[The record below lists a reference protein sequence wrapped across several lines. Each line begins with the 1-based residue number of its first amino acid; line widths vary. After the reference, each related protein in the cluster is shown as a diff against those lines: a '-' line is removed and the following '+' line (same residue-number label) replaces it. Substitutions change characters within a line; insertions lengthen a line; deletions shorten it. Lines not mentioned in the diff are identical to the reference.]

1 VKRKSP
7 IRSKGQR
14 GFTILELLVVLAI
27 MGLLIGMVAPYAMRQ
42 LGSAKNR
49 IAEQSIAR
57 IAETL
62 DIYKLDVGTYPT
74 TEQGLEALITA
85 PIGVRGWGGPYLKPA
100 KIPLDP
106 WGKPFYYR
114 SPSQRPEHGFDVYSY
129 GEKGQMDGSEESI
142 RLINE

>member
-1 VKRKSP
+1 MIKNSTSQTKR
-7 IRSKGQR
+7 QR

-42 LGSAKNR
+42 LGSAKNM
-49 IAEQSIAR
+49 IAAQSIAR
-57 IAETL
+57 ITEVL

-74 TEQGLEALITA
+74 TEQGLAALISA
-85 PIGVRGWGGPYLKPA
+85 PAGVRGWDGPYLKPA

-114 SPSQRPEHGFDVYSY
+114 SPSHRQDHEFDVYSY
-129 GEKGQMDGSEESI
+129 GEKGEVDGSEEAI
-142 RLINE
+142 KLINE